1 MKLRL
6 FIRKIMHRIGNRLV
20 AMSIDATSAVVP
32 RDFRWNDPQNEQE
45 AEEFLSKRII
55 SSAKNLGVAKI
66 ILLGGKKD
74 FRSNLAE
81 ILQESFTI
89 SSFESLESMIAD
101 ADLDLSCTV
110 IGITTLQ
117 ANEIHR
123 IGENLVREPKT
134 SNVAFEYVVIPK
146 VENLAINR
154 MYENSNDFI
163 SPLHLQEPNFS
174 NLYEESCK
182 LFEPKTGIRDF
193 MDLIQGVNH
202 VLNTNLQGDLAEF
215 GSFKGQS
222 GYLTAR
228 YLEARKSPKTLFMF
242 DAFESFPIESNGV
255 DHFWSDTHKVN
266 FEEIK
271 QKFKRFNH
279 VDLVKGDFTETFN
292 QSACKKL
299 CLAFVDCDS
308 YRGTKYLIDEIF
320 EDRLE
325 VGGLM
330 IFEDYGHASLLG
342 NRLAVHE
349 KFKGKR
355 NAFCFFSQFS
365 GSFYVC
371 KLQA

>member
-55 SSAKNLGVAKI
+55 SSAKILGVAKI

-123 IGENLVREPKT
+123 IGENLVRDPKT

-202 VLNTNLQGDLAEF
+202 VFNTNLQGDLAEF

-228 YLEARKSPKTLFMF
+228 YLEVRKSPKTLFMF

-266 FEEIK
+266 FEGIK

-279 VDLVKGDFTETFN
+279 VELVKGDFTETFN

>member
-20 AMSIDATSAVVP
+20 AMSIDATPAVVP

>member
-55 SSAKNLGVAKI
+55 SSAKNLGVTKI

-123 IGENLVREPKT
+123 IGENLVRDPKT

-174 NLYEESCK
+174 NLYE
-182 LFEPKTGIRDF
+182 
-193 MDLIQGVNH
+193 
-202 VLNTNLQGDLAEF
+202 
-215 GSFKGQS
+215 
-222 GYLTAR
+222 
-228 YLEARKSPKTLFMF
+228 
-242 DAFESFPIESNGV
+242 
-255 DHFWSDTHKVN
+255 
-266 FEEIK
+266 
-271 QKFKRFNH
+271 KRF
-279 VDLVKGDFTETFN
+279 
-292 QSACKKL
+292 SKL
-299 CLAFVDCDS
+299 ENVL
-308 YRGTKYLIDEIF
+308 
-320 EDRLE
+320 
-325 VGGLM
+325 
-330 IFEDYGHASLLG
+330 
-342 NRLAVHE
+342 
-349 KFKGKR
+349 
-355 NAFCFFSQFS
+355 
-365 GSFYVC
+365 
-371 KLQA
+371 

>member
-55 SSAKNLGVAKI
+55 SSAKILGVAKI

-202 VLNTNLQGDLAEF
+202 VFNTNLQGDLAEF

-228 YLEARKSPKTLFMF
+228 YLEVRKSPKTLFMF

-266 FEEIK
+266 FEGIK

-279 VDLVKGDFTETFN
+279 VELVKGDFTETFN

-320 EDRLE
+320 EDRLV

>member
-6 FIRKIMHRIGNRLV
+6 LIRKIMHKIGNRLV
-20 AMSIDATSAVVP
+20 AMSIDATTGVTP
-32 RDFRWNDPQNEQE
+32 RDFRWNDPKNERE
-45 AEEFLSKRII
+45 AEEFLCKRII
-55 SSAKNLGVAKI
+55 SSAKNLGTEKI

-228 YLEARKSPKTLFMF
+228 YLEVRKSPKTLFMF

-266 FEEIK
+266 FEGIK

-279 VDLVKGDFTETFN
+279 VELVKGDFTETFN

-320 EDRLE
+320 EDRLV

>member
-123 IGENLVREPKT
+123 IGENLVRDPKT

-228 YLEARKSPKTLFMF
+228 YLEVRKSPKTLFMF

-266 FEEIK
+266 FEGIK

-279 VDLVKGDFTETFN
+279 VELVKGDFTETFN

-320 EDRLE
+320 EDRLV

>member
-123 IGENLVREPKT
+123 IGENLVRDPKT

-320 EDRLE
+320 EDRLV

>member
-20 AMSIDATSAVVP
+20 AMSIDATPAVVP

-123 IGENLVREPKT
+123 IGENLVRDPKT

-228 YLEARKSPKTLFMF
+228 YLEVRKSPKTLFMF

-266 FEEIK
+266 FEGIK

-279 VDLVKGDFTETFN
+279 VELVKGDFTETFN

-320 EDRLE
+320 EDRLV

>member
-123 IGENLVREPKT
+123 IGENLVRDPKT

>member
-55 SSAKNLGVAKI
+55 SSAKNLGVTKI

>member
-20 AMSIDATSAVVP
+20 AMSIDATPAVVP

-55 SSAKNLGVAKI
+55 SSAKNLGVTKI

-123 IGENLVREPKT
+123 IGENLVRDPKT

-202 VLNTNLQGDLAEF
+202 VFNTNLQGDLAEF

-228 YLEARKSPKTLFMF
+228 YLEVRKSPKTLFMF

-266 FEEIK
+266 FEGIK

-279 VDLVKGDFTETFN
+279 VELVKGDFTETFN

-320 EDRLE
+320 EDRLV

>member
-6 FIRKIMHRIGNRLV
+6 LIRKIMHKIGNRLV
-20 AMSIDATSAVVP
+20 AMSIDATTGVTP
-32 RDFRWNDPQNEQE
+32 RDFRWNDPQNERE
-45 AEEFLSKRII
+45 AEEFLCKRII
-55 SSAKNLGVAKI
+55 SSAKNLGTEKI

-74 FRSNLAE
+74 FRSNLKE

-89 SSFESLESMIAD
+89 SSFESFESMICD
-101 ADLDLSCTV
+101 AGLDLSNSV
-110 IGITTLQ
+110 IGISTLQ
-117 ANEIHR
+117 ANEIHH
-123 IGENLVREPKT
+123 IGENLVSNPKT
-134 SNVAFEYVVIPK
+134 SDVAFEYVVIPK
-146 VENLAINR
+146 KENLAINR

-193 MDLIQGVNH
+193 MDLLQGVNH
-202 VLNTNLQGDLAEF
+202 VLKANLEGDLAEF

-228 YLEARKSPKTLFMF
+228 YLEVRKLSKTLFMF
-242 DAFESFPIESNGV
+242 DAFESFPTESIGV
-255 DHFWSDTHKVN
+255 DHFWSDTHEVN
-266 FEEIK
+266 FDEIK
-271 QKFKRFNH
+271 QNFERFNH
-279 VDLVKGDFTETFN
+279 VKLVKGDFTETFN

-308 YRGTKYLIDEIF
+308 YRGTKYLVDEIF
-320 EDRLE
+320 EDRLV

-349 KFKGKR
+349 KFKEKR

-365 GSFYVC
+365 GSYYVC

>member
-20 AMSIDATSAVVP
+20 AMSIDATPAVVP

-123 IGENLVREPKT
+123 IGENLVRDPKT

-202 VLNTNLQGDLAEF
+202 VFNTNLQGDLAEF

-228 YLEARKSPKTLFMF
+228 YLEVRKSPKTLFMF

-279 VDLVKGDFTETFN
+279 VELVKGDFTETFN

>member
-20 AMSIDATSAVVP
+20 AMSIDATPAVVP

-123 IGENLVREPKT
+123 IGENLVRDPKT

-228 YLEARKSPKTLFMF
+228 YLEVRKSPKTLFMF

>member
-1 MKLRL
+1 
-6 FIRKIMHRIGNRLV
+6 MHKIGNRLV
-20 AMSIDATSAVVP
+20 AMSIDATPAAVP
-32 RDFRWNDPQNEQE
+32 RDFRWNDPQNEKE
-45 AEEFLSKRII
+45 AEEFLCKRII
-55 SSAKNLGVAKI
+55 SSAKNLGFAKI

-74 FRSNLAE
+74 FRSKLE
-81 ILQESFTI
+81 ESLQESFTI

-101 ADLDLSCTV
+101 ADIDLSNTV
-110 IGITTLQ
+110 IGITALQ

-123 IGENLVREPKT
+123 IGGNLVREPKT

-146 VENLAINR
+146 VENLSINR

-174 NLYEESCK
+174 TLYEESCK

-193 MDLIQGVNH
+193 MDLLQGVNH
-202 VLNTNLQGDLAEF
+202 VWNSNLEGDLAEF

-228 YLEARKSPKTLFMF
+228 YLEVRKLSKTLFMF
-242 DAFESFPIESNGV
+242 DAFESFPTESIGV

-271 QKFKRFNH
+271 QEFKRFNN
-279 VDLVKGDFTETFN
+279 VELVKGDFTETFN

-320 EDRLE
+320 DNRLV

-349 KFKGKR
+349 KFQGKR

-371 KLQA
+371 KLQS

>member
-55 SSAKNLGVAKI
+55 SSAKNLGVTKI

-123 IGENLVREPKT
+123 IGENLVRDPKT

-202 VLNTNLQGDLAEF
+202 VFNTNLQGDLAEF

-228 YLEARKSPKTLFMF
+228 YLEVRKSPKTLFMF

-266 FEEIK
+266 FEGIK

-279 VDLVKGDFTETFN
+279 VELVKGDFTETFN

-320 EDRLE
+320 EDRLV

>member
-20 AMSIDATSAVVP
+20 AMSIDATPAVVP

-123 IGENLVREPKT
+123 IGENLVRDPKT

>member
-123 IGENLVREPKT
+123 IGENLVRDPKT

-202 VLNTNLQGDLAEF
+202 VFNTNLQGDLAEF

-228 YLEARKSPKTLFMF
+228 YLEVRKSPKTLFMF

-266 FEEIK
+266 FEGIK

-279 VDLVKGDFTETFN
+279 VELVKGDFTETFN

-320 EDRLE
+320 EDRLV

>member
-20 AMSIDATSAVVP
+20 AMSIDATPAVVP

-202 VLNTNLQGDLAEF
+202 VFNTNLQGDLAEF

-266 FEEIK
+266 FEGIK

>member
-55 SSAKNLGVAKI
+55 SSAKNLGVTKI

-123 IGENLVREPKT
+123 IGENLVRDPKT

-202 VLNTNLQGDLAEF
+202 VFNTNLQGDLAEF

-228 YLEARKSPKTLFMF
+228 YLEVRKSPKTLFMF
-242 DAFESFPIESNGV
+242 DAFESFPIESNGI

-266 FEEIK
+266 FEGIK

-279 VDLVKGDFTETFN
+279 VELVKGDFTETFN

-320 EDRLE
+320 EDRLV

>member
-20 AMSIDATSAVVP
+20 AMSIDATPAVVP

-266 FEEIK
+266 FEGIK

>member
-55 SSAKNLGVAKI
+55 SSAKILGVAKI

-123 IGENLVREPKT
+123 IGENLVRDPKT

-202 VLNTNLQGDLAEF
+202 VFNTNLQGDLAEF

-228 YLEARKSPKTLFMF
+228 YLEVRKSPKTLFMF

-266 FEEIK
+266 FEGIK

-279 VDLVKGDFTETFN
+279 VELVKGDFTETFN

-320 EDRLE
+320 EDRLV

>member
-123 IGENLVREPKT
+123 IGENLVRDPKT

-202 VLNTNLQGDLAEF
+202 VFNTNLQGDLAEF

-228 YLEARKSPKTLFMF
+228 YLEVRKSPKTLFMF

>member
-20 AMSIDATSAVVP
+20 AMSIDATPAVVP

-266 FEEIK
+266 FEGIK

-279 VDLVKGDFTETFN
+279 VELVKGDFTETFN

-320 EDRLE
+320 EDRLV

>member
-55 SSAKNLGVAKI
+55 SSAKNLGVTKI

-202 VLNTNLQGDLAEF
+202 VFNTNLQGDLAEF

-228 YLEARKSPKTLFMF
+228 YLEVRKSPKTLFMF

-266 FEEIK
+266 FEGIK

-279 VDLVKGDFTETFN
+279 VELVKGDFTETFN

-320 EDRLE
+320 EDRLV

>member
-228 YLEARKSPKTLFMF
+228 YLEVRKSPKTLFMF

-279 VDLVKGDFTETFN
+279 VELVKGDFTETFN